1 MQLQLYMWEGARR
14 ILLDAHQ
21 FYVDQFKTRL
31 LSQFDDIEGQAD
43 RFAEG
48 AYERISSSPGH
59 GDIDISEAAEW
70 AYEEA
75 ASHYLALTE
84 LRKQVLLSGL
94 AGMYHQFDKQLREFI
109 EREMLHYV
117 DHGWT
122 DTHVWKPAGDKVLEI
137 LEEFGWLVKSHP
149 FYPLLDALQLVV
161 NVYKHGKGRSL
172 NELSDR
178 YARFVVDPVK
188 AAGYGEWRTILDH
201 EWLTVTDDQFD
212 EFAAAISDFWSAM
225 PERLYYDVTK

>member
-14 ILLDAHQ
+14 IFLDAHR
-21 FYVDQFKTRL
+21 FYVDQLKTRL

-43 RFAEG
+43 SFAEE
-48 AYERISSSPGH
+48 AYERIGSSSGH
-59 GDIDISEAAEW
+59 GGFDMSDAADW

-84 LRKQVLLSGL
+84 LRKQVLLGGL

-109 EREMLHYV
+109 EREMLRYV
-117 DHGWT
+117 DHEWT
-122 DTHVWKPAGDKVLEI
+122 DRHVWKPAGDKVLDI
-137 LEEFGWLVKSHP
+137 LEEFGWRVKSLP

-172 NELSDR
+172 NELNDR
-178 YARFVVDPVK
+178 YERFVVDPVK
-188 AAGYGEWRTILDH
+188 VAGYGEWRTTLDH

-225 PERLYYDVTK
+225 PERLYYNVTK

>member
-14 ILLDAHQ
+14 IFLDAHL
-21 FYVDQFKTRL
+21 FYVDQLKTRL
-31 LSQFDDIEGQAD
+31 LSQFDDIEGMAN
-43 RFAEG
+43 RFAEE
-48 AYERISSSPGH
+48 AYERIGSSPGH
-59 GDIDISEAAEW
+59 SEIDMSDAAEW

-84 LRKQVLLSGL
+84 LRKQVLLGGL
-94 AGMYHQFDKQLREFI
+94 AGIYHQWDKQLREFI

-117 DHGWT
+117 DQEWT
-122 DTHVWKPAGDKVLEI
+122 NKHVWKPAGDKVLEI
-137 LEEFGWLVKSHP
+137 LEEFSWPVKSQP

-172 NELSDR
+172 NELNDR
-178 YARFVVDPVK
+178 YPRYVVDPAK
-188 AAGYGEWRTILDH
+188 AAGFKKWKSPLDH

-212 EFAAAISDFWSAM
+212 EFEAAISDFWSAI
-225 PERLYYDVTK
+225 PERLYYDVAT